1 MKNEDIEHL
10 LEKFDH
16 SSLKDFHLV
25 QDDFQLSLSKRED
38 TNVPTP
44 ATIDQPTPEPTGETA
59 KESVEPTITAPLV
72 GVVYLAPA
80 PEKPV
85 FKQIGDHVE
94 KGDVVCVV
102 EAMKMINEVKSD
114 LTGTL
119 TKVLVTDGSMVEYDE
134 PLLQIKPD

>member
-44 ATIDQPTPEPTGETA
+44 ATIDQPTPEPAGETA

-80 PEKPV
+80 PENPCSNKLGITWKKGTSCV
-85 FKQIGDHVE
+85 WLKQ
-94 KGDVVCVV
+94 
-102 EAMKMINEVKSD
+102 
-114 LTGTL
+114 
-119 TKVLVTDGSMVEYDE
+119 
-134 PLLQIKPD
+134 